1 MSAVGVMIQP
11 GYNYNLL
18 VHDALTG
25 VVRGALADAAKNGL
39 PGQHHFYITFAT
51 GHPGVEMPDYLRV
64 QYPDEMPLIIQH
76 QFWGLDVFEESFEVT
91 LSFKG
96 VHERLHVPFEAI
108 TTFADPSVNFVLRL
122 GLAESGDEDLADA
135 AEGGIATPQDET
147 APDAGA
153 EDDEDGNVVS
163 IDSFRKN

>member
-1 MSAVGVMIQP
+1 MIKP

-25 VVRGALADAAKNGL
+25 VVRGVLADAAKNGL

-51 GHPGVEMPDYLRV
+51 AHPGVEMPDYLRV

-76 QFWGLDVFEESFEVT
+76 QFWGLDVFEDSFEVT

-96 VHERLHVPFEAI
+96 VHERLHVPFDAI

-122 GLAESGDEDLADA
+122 GLAGADEEDGVPGS
-135 AEGGIATPQDET
+135 AEGGFATPQDET
-147 APDAGA
+147 APDAEP

-163 IDSFRKN
+163 IDSFRKT

>member
-1 MSAVGVMIQP
+1 MIQP

-25 VVRGALADAAKNGL
+25 VVRGVLADAAKNGL

-76 QFWGLDVFEESFEVT
+76 QFWSLDVFEDSFEVT

-96 VHERLHVPFEAI
+96 VHERLHVPFDAI

-122 GLAESGDEDLADA
+122 GLAEPGEEDMQDA
-135 AEGGIATPQDET
+135 AEGELAAPQDET
-147 APDAGA
+147 APGA
-153 EDDEDGNVVS
+153 VAEGDEDGNVVS
-163 IDSFRKN
+163 IDSFRKT

>member
-1 MSAVGVMIQP
+1 MSKP

-25 VVRGALADAAKNGL
+25 VVRDVMTDAAKNGL
-39 PGQHHFYITFAT
+39 PGQHHFYVTFAT
-51 GHPGVEMPDYLRV
+51 AHPGVEMPDYLRV

-76 QFWGLDVFEESFEVT
+76 QFWGLDVHDHSFEVT

-96 VHERLHVPFEAI
+96 VHERLHVPFDAI
-108 TTFADPSVNFVLRL
+108 ATFADPSVNFVLRL
-122 GLAESGDEDLADA
+122 GLAEPGEEDLAENG
-135 AEGGIATPQDET
+135 EGGHAASPEPSMPGTID
-147 APDAGA
+147 

>member
-1 MSAVGVMIQP
+1 MIKAD
-11 GYNYNLL
+11 YNYNLL

-25 VVRGALADAAKNGL
+25 VVRSVLADAAKNGL

-51 GHPGVEMPDYLRV
+51 GHPGVEMLDYLRV

-76 QFWGLDVFEESFEVT
+76 QFWGLDVFEDSFEVT

-96 VHERLHVPFEAI
+96 VHERLHVPYDAI

-122 GLAESGDEDLADA
+122 GLAEAGEEAGSGA
-135 AEGGIATPQDET
+135 AEGGLATPQDEA
-147 APDAGA
+147 APAAPTGDG
-153 EDDEDGNVVS
+153 EDDNVVS
-163 IDSFRKN
+163 IDSFRKT

>member
-1 MSAVGVMIQP
+1 MNLP
-11 GYNYNLL
+11 GYDYNLL
-18 VHDALTG
+18 VHGALTG
-25 VVRGALADAAKNGL
+25 VVRSVLVDAAKNGL

-51 GHPGVEMPDYLRV
+51 VHPGVEMPDYLRV

-76 QFWGLDVFEESFEVT
+76 QFWDLAVFEESFEVT
-91 LSFKG
+91 LSFKD

-122 GLAESGDEDLADA
+122 GLAETGEDAKSETGEDDLAA
-135 AEGGIATPQDET
+135 ARSAARQPAVAKDEEGA
-147 APDAGA
+147 
-153 EDDEDGNVVS
+153 DDNVVS